1 MSAPSHPRAVQSRL
15 GALLGAVPAP
25 GMSFSSVPAQSS
37 LGLCQSLEV
46 LAVMP
51 WLTGQGKGLQTWILA
66 APGMT
71 QRELSGQCRALQSPV
86 IFKDDP

>member
-1 MSAPSHPRAVQSRL
+1 MLLPTPELCRAGLELCWELSLPLGCLSALFQPRAAWDSE
-15 GALLGAVPAP
+15 
-25 GMSFSSVPAQSS
+25 
-37 LGLCQSLEV
+37 SLEV
-46 LAVMP
+46 LAVML